1 MVGVKMSNIVIFYVP
16 GSYGSFLA
24 WMIERFNTT
33 RKQHNPA
40 ITNNPVQADGSSH
53 GHATYCKV
61 VNMEQV
67 QQFLEDKD
75 FPEWGYKIWA
85 GWPVSADKTLDQC
98 IQETLSSMD
107 SNDRL
112 IVVSRV
118 TEFEAGVSWINASK
132 KLEEARWFSSLQ
144 ITNAQQLPEKYKQE
158 LDQRHFLKVND
169 PKFIEIS
176 INELLFS
183 EPSRIISVLNR
194 LDLDI
199 CDESL
204 FARVLEEKRSKQ
216 ESATIMNDIVAGKL
230 THSDDHAVASII
242 NNTKEKK

>member
-1 MVGVKMSNIVIFYVP
+1 MAGVKMSNIVIFYVP
-16 GSYGSFLA
+16 GSYGSFLS
-24 WMIERFNTT
+24 WMIERFNTA
-33 RKQHNPA
+33 RKQHNPS
-40 ITNNPVQADGSSH
+40 IVDNPVQADGSSH

-132 KLEEARWFSSLQ
+132 KLDEARWFSSLQ

-183 EPSRIISVLNR
+183 QPNRIISIMNL

-204 FARVLEEKRSKQ
+204 FARILEEKRSKQ
-216 ESATIMNDIVAGKL
+216 ESVTIMNNIVSGKL
-230 THSDDHAVASII
+230 TNSDDHAVASII

>member
-1 MVGVKMSNIVIFYVP
+1 MD
-16 GSYGSFLA
+16 
-24 WMIERFNTT
+24 
-33 RKQHNPA
+33 
-40 ITNNPVQADGSSH
+40 NPVQADGSSH

-132 KLEEARWFSSLQ
+132 KLDEARWFSSLQ

-183 EPSRIISVLNR
+183 QPNRIISIMNL

-204 FARVLEEKRSKQ
+204 FARILEEKRSKQ
-216 ESATIMNDIVAGKL
+216 ESVTIMNNIVSGKL
-230 THSDDHAVASII
+230 TNSDDHAVASII

>member
-1 MVGVKMSNIVIFYVP
+1 MAGVKMSNIVIFYVP

-24 WMIERFNTT
+24 WMIERFNTA
-33 RKQHNPA
+33 RKEHVPA
-40 ITNNPVQADGSSH
+40 IVDNPVQADGSSH

-61 VNMEQV
+61 VNMDQV

-75 FPEWGYKIWA
+75 FPDWGYKIWA

-118 TEFEAGVSWINASK
+118 TEFESGVSWINASK

-176 INELLFS
+176 INQLLFS
-183 EPSRIISVLNR
+183 EPSRILSVLNL

-216 ESATIMNDIVAGKL
+216 ESVTIMNDIVAGKL
-230 THSDDHAVASII
+230 TNSDDHAVASII
-242 NNTKEKK
+242 NDTKEKK

>member
-1 MVGVKMSNIVIFYVP
+1 MSNIVIFYVP
-16 GSYGSFLA
+16 GSYGSFLS
-24 WMIERFNTT
+24 WMIERFNTA
-33 RKQHNPA
+33 RKQHNPS
-40 ITNNPVQADGSSH
+40 IVDNPIQADGSSH

-132 KLEEARWFSSLQ
+132 KLDEARWFSSLQ
-144 ITNAQQLPEKYKQE
+144 ITNAQQLSEKYKQE

-183 EPSRIISVLNR
+183 QPNRIISIMNL

-204 FARVLEEKRSKQ
+204 FARILEEKRSKQ
-216 ESATIMNDIVAGKL
+216 ESVTIMNDIVAGKL
-230 THSDDHAVASII
+230 TNSDDHAVASII

>member
-1 MVGVKMSNIVIFYVP
+1 MAGVKMSNIVIFYVP
-16 GSYGSFLA
+16 GSYGSFLS
-24 WMIERFNTT
+24 WMIERFNTS
-33 RKQHNPA
+33 RKEHVPA
-40 ITNNPVQADGSSH
+40 IVDNPVQADGSSH

-98 IQETLSSMD
+98 IQKTLSSMD

-132 KLEEARWFSSLQ
+132 KLEEARWFGSLQ

-183 EPSRIISVLNR
+183 EPSRIISVLNL

-204 FARVLEEKRSKQ
+204 FGRVLEEKRSKQ

>member
-1 MVGVKMSNIVIFYVP
+1 MAGVKMSNIVIFYVP
-16 GSYGSFLA
+16 GSYGSFLS
-24 WMIERFNTT
+24 WMIERFNTA
-33 RKQHNPA
+33 RKEHVPA
-40 ITNNPVQADGSSH
+40 IVDNPVQADGSSH

-118 TEFEAGVSWINASK
+118 TEFESGVSWINASK

-144 ITNAQQLPEKYKQE
+144 IINAQQLPEKYKQE

-169 PKFIEIS
+169 PKFIEVSIS
-176 INELLFS
+176 ELLFS
-183 EPSRIISVLNR
+183 PPSRILSVLNL

-216 ESATIMNDIVAGKL
+216 ESVTIMNDIVAGTL
-230 THSDDHAVASII
+230 INSDDHAVASII

>member
-1 MVGVKMSNIVIFYVP
+1 MAGVKMSNIVIFYVP
-16 GSYGSFLA
+16 GSYGSFLS
-24 WMIERFNTT
+24 WMIERFNTA
-33 RKQHNPA
+33 RKEHNPS
-40 ITNNPVQADGSSH
+40 IVDNPVQADGSSH

-132 KLEEARWFSSLQ
+132 KLDEARWFSSLQ

-169 PKFIEIS
+169 PKFIEVS

-183 EPSRIISVLNR
+183 QPNRIISIMNL

-204 FARVLEEKRSKQ
+204 FARILEEKRSKQ
-216 ESATIMNDIVAGKL
+216 ESVTIMNNIVSGKL
-230 THSDDHAVASII
+230 TNSDDHAVASII

>member
-118 TEFEAGVSWINASK
+118 TEFESGVSWINASK

-144 ITNAQQLPEKYKQE
+144 IINAQQLPEKYKQE

-183 EPSRIISVLNR
+183 EPSRILSVLNL

-216 ESATIMNDIVAGKL
+216 ESVTIMNDIVAGKL
-230 THSDDHAVASII
+230 TNSDDHAVASII

>member
-1 MVGVKMSNIVIFYVP
+1 MSNIVIFYVP
-16 GSYGSFLA
+16 GSYGSFLS
-24 WMIERFNTT
+24 WMIERFNTA
-33 RKQHNPA
+33 RKEHNPS
-40 ITNNPVQADGSSH
+40 IVDNPVQADGSSH

-132 KLEEARWFSSLQ
+132 KLDEARWFSSLQ

-183 EPSRIISVLNR
+183 QPNRIISIMNL

-204 FARVLEEKRSKQ
+204 FARILEEKRSKQ
-216 ESATIMNDIVAGKL
+216 ESVTIMNNIVSGKL
-230 THSDDHAVASII
+230 TNSDDHAVASII

>member
-1 MVGVKMSNIVIFYVP
+1 MAGVKMSNIVIFYVP
-16 GSYGSFLA
+16 GSYGSFLS
-24 WMIERFNTT
+24 WMIERFNTA
-33 RKQHNPA
+33 RKEHNPS
-40 ITNNPVQADGSSH
+40 IVDNPVQADGSSH

-132 KLEEARWFSSLQ
+132 KLDEARWFSSLQ

-183 EPSRIISVLNR
+183 QPNRIISIMNL

-204 FARVLEEKRSKQ
+204 FARILEEKRSKQ
-216 ESATIMNDIVAGKL
+216 ESVTIMNNIVSGKL
-230 THSDDHAVASII
+230 TNSDDHAVASII

>member
-1 MVGVKMSNIVIFYVP
+1 MVGAKMSNIVIFYVP
-16 GSYGSFLA
+16 GSYGSFLS
-24 WMIERFNTT
+24 WMIERFNTA
-33 RKQHNPA
+33 RKQYTPA

-183 EPSRIISVLNR
+183 EPSRIISVLNL

-216 ESATIMNDIVAGKL
+216 ESVTIMNDIVAGIL
-230 THSDDHAVASII
+230 TNSDDHAVASII

>member
-1 MVGVKMSNIVIFYVP
+1 MAGVKMSNIVIFYVP
-16 GSYGSFLA
+16 GSYGSFLS
-24 WMIERFNTT
+24 WMIERFNTA
-33 RKQHNPA
+33 RKEHVPA
-40 ITNNPVQADGSSH
+40 IMDNPVQADGSSH

-118 TEFEAGVSWINASK
+118 TEFESGVSWINASK

-176 INELLFS
+176 INQLLFS
-183 EPSRIISVLNR
+183 EPSRILSVLNL

-216 ESATIMNDIVAGKL
+216 ESVTIMNDIVAGKL
-230 THSDDHAVASII
+230 TNSDDHAVASII
-242 NNTKEKK
+242 NDTKEKK

>member
-1 MVGVKMSNIVIFYVP
+1 MSNIVIFYVP

-24 WMIERFNTT
+24 WMIERFNTA
-33 RKQHNPA
+33 RKNHSPA
-40 ITNNPVQADGSSH
+40 IVDNPLQADGSSH

-67 QQFLEDKD
+67 QQFLQDTD

-85 GWPVSADKTLDQC
+85 GWPVSEDKTLDQC
-98 IQETLSSMD
+98 IQETLSAMTD
-107 SNDRL
+107 NDRL

-132 KLEEARWFSSLQ
+132 KLEQERWFNSLQ
-144 ITNAQQLPEKYKQE
+144 ITNAQQLPQKYKQE

-169 PKFIEIS
+169 TKFVEIS

-183 EPSRIISVLNR
+183 QPSRIISIMDLLG
-194 LDLDI
+194 LDV

-204 FARVLEEKRSKQ
+204 FAGILEEKRAKQ
-216 ESATIMNDIVAGKL
+216 ESVTIMNDIVAGKL
-230 THSDDHAVASII
+230 TSSDDHAVASII
-242 NNTKEKK
+242 INNTKEKK

>member
-1 MVGVKMSNIVIFYVP
+1 MSNIVIFYVP

-24 WMIERFNTT
+24 WMIERFNTA
-33 RKQHNPA
+33 RKGHGPA
-40 ITNNPVQADGSSH
+40 IVDNPLQADGSSH

-67 QQFLEDKD
+67 QQFLEDTD

-85 GWPVSADKTLDQC
+85 GWPVSEDKTLEQC
-98 IQETLSSMD
+98 IQETLSAMTD
-107 SNDRL
+107 NDRL

-132 KLEEARWFSSLQ
+132 KLEQERWFNSLQ
-144 ITNAQQLPEKYKQE
+144 ITKAQQLPQKYKQE

-169 PKFIEIS
+169 TKFIEIS

-183 EPSRIISVLNR
+183 QPSRIISIMNL
-194 LDLDI
+194 LDLDV

-204 FARVLEEKRSKQ
+204 FAEILEEKRSKQ
-216 ESATIMNDIVAGKL
+216 ESVTIMNDIVAGKL
-230 THSDDHAVASII
+230 TSSDDHAVASII
-242 NNTKEKK
+242 INNTKEKK

>member
-1 MVGVKMSNIVIFYVP
+1 MAGVKMSNIVIFYVP
-16 GSYGSFLA
+16 GSYGSFLS
-24 WMIERFNTT
+24 WMIERFNTA
-33 RKQHNPA
+33 RKQHNPS
-40 ITNNPVQADGSSH
+40 IVDNPIQADGSSH

-132 KLEEARWFSSLQ
+132 KLDEAHWFSSLQ

-183 EPSRIISVLNR
+183 QPNRIISIMNL

-204 FARVLEEKRSKQ
+204 FARILEEKRSKQ
-216 ESATIMNDIVAGKL
+216 ESVTIMNNIVSGKL
-230 THSDDHAVASII
+230 TNSDDHAVASII

>member
-1 MVGVKMSNIVIFYVP
+1 MAGVKMSNIVIFYVP
-16 GSYGSFLA
+16 GSYGSFLS
-24 WMIERFNTT
+24 WMIERFNTA
-33 RKQHNPA
+33 RKEHNPS
-40 ITNNPVQADGSSH
+40 IVDNPVQADGSSH

-98 IQETLSSMD
+98 IQETLSSID

-118 TEFEAGVSWINASK
+118 TEFEAGISWINASK

-169 PKFIEIS
+169 PKFIEVS

-183 EPSRIISVLNR
+183 QPSRIISIINL

-204 FARVLEEKRSKQ
+204 FARILEEKRSKQ
-216 ESATIMNDIVAGKL
+216 ESVTIMNDIVAGKL
-230 THSDDHAVASII
+230 TNSDDHAVASII
-242 NNTKEKK
+242 NNAKEKK

>member
-132 KLEEARWFSSLQ
+132 KLEEARWFGSLQ

-183 EPSRIISVLNR
+183 EPSRIISVLNL

-204 FARVLEEKRSKQ
+204 FGRVLEEKRSKQ
-216 ESATIMNDIVAGKL
+216 ESVTIVNDIVAGKL
-230 THSDDHAVASII
+230 TNSDDHAVASII

>member
-1 MVGVKMSNIVIFYVP
+1 MAGVKMSNIVIFYVP
-16 GSYGSFLA
+16 GSYGSFLS
-24 WMIERFNTT
+24 WMIERFNTA
-33 RKQHNPA
+33 RKGHGPA

-61 VNMEQV
+61 VNMDQV
-67 QQFLEDKD
+67 QQFLEDTD

-98 IQETLSSMD
+98 IQETLSAMTE
-107 SNDRL
+107 NDRL
-112 IVVSRV
+112 IVVSRE

-132 KLEEARWFSSLQ
+132 KLEQERWFSSLQ
-144 ITNAQQLPEKYKQE
+144 ITNAQQLPQKYKQE

-169 PKFIEIS
+169 TKFVEVS

-183 EPSRIISVLNR
+183 QPDRIISIMNL

-204 FARVLEEKRSKQ
+204 FARILEEKRLKQ
-216 ESATIMNDIVAGKL
+216 ESITIMNDIVTGKL
-230 THSDDHAVASII
+230 TNSDDHAVASII

>member
-1 MVGVKMSNIVIFYVP
+1 MD
-16 GSYGSFLA
+16 
-24 WMIERFNTT
+24 
-33 RKQHNPA
+33 
-40 ITNNPVQADGSSH
+40 NPVQADGSSH
-53 GHATYCKV
+53 RHATYCKV

-132 KLEEARWFSSLQ
+132 KLDEARWFSSLQ

-169 PKFIEIS
+169 PKFIEVS

-183 EPSRIISVLNR
+183 QPNRIISIMNL

-204 FARVLEEKRSKQ
+204 FARILEEKRSKQ
-216 ESATIMNDIVAGKL
+216 ESVTIMNDIVSGKL
-230 THSDDHAVASII
+230 TNSDDHAVASII

>member
-1 MVGVKMSNIVIFYVP
+1 MAGVKMSNIVIFYVP
-16 GSYGSFLA
+16 GSYGSFLS
-24 WMIERFNTT
+24 WMIERFNTA
-33 RKQHNPA
+33 RKQHNPS
-40 ITNNPVQADGSSH
+40 IVDNPVQADGSSH

-132 KLEEARWFSSLQ
+132 KLDEARWFSSLQ
-144 ITNAQQLPEKYKQE
+144 ITNAQQLPE
-158 LDQRHFLKVND
+158 NT
-169 PKFIEIS
+169 
-176 INELLFS
+176 
-183 EPSRIISVLNR
+183 
-194 LDLDI
+194 
-199 CDESL
+199 
-204 FARVLEEKRSKQ
+204 SK
-216 ESATIMNDIVAGKL
+216 N
-230 THSDDHAVASII
+230 
-242 NNTKEKK
+242 

>member
-61 VNMEQV
+61 VNMDQV
-67 QQFLEDKD
+67 QQFLEDTD

-132 KLEEARWFSSLQ
+132 KLEEARWFGSLQ

-183 EPSRIISVLNR
+183 EPSRIISVLNL

-204 FARVLEEKRSKQ
+204 FGRVLEEKRSKQ
-216 ESATIMNDIVAGKL
+216 ESVTIVNDIVAGKL
-230 THSDDHAVASII
+230 TNSDDHAVASII

>member
-1 MVGVKMSNIVIFYVP
+1 MSNIIIFYAP

-24 WMIERFNTT
+24 WMIERFNTA
-33 RKQHNPA
+33 RKGHGPA
-40 ITNNPVQADGSSH
+40 IVDNPLQADGSSH

-67 QQFLEDKD
+67 QQFLQDSD

-85 GWPVSADKTLDQC
+85 GWPVSEDKTLDQC
-98 IQETLSSMD
+98 IQETLSAMTD
-107 SNDRL
+107 NDRL

-132 KLEEARWFSSLQ
+132 KLEQERWFNSLQ
-144 ITNAQQLPEKYKQE
+144 ITNAQQLPQKYKQE

-169 PKFIEIS
+169 TKFVDIS

-183 EPSRIISVLNR
+183 QPSRIISIVNLLG
-194 LDLDI
+194 LDVY
-199 CDESL
+199 DESL
-204 FARVLEEKRSKQ
+204 FAEILEEKRSKQ
-216 ESATIMNDIVAGKL
+216 ESVTIMNDIVAGKL
-230 THSDDHAVASII
+230 TSSDDHAVASII
-242 NNTKEKK
+242 INNTKEKK

>member
-1 MVGVKMSNIVIFYVP
+1 MAGVKMSNIVIFYVP
-16 GSYGSFLA
+16 GSYGSFLS
-24 WMIERFNTT
+24 WMIERFNTA
-33 RKQHNPA
+33 RKQHNPS
-40 ITNNPVQADGSSH
+40 IVDNPVQADGSSH

-132 KLEEARWFSSLQ
+132 KLDEARWFSSLQ
-144 ITNAQQLPEKYKQE
+144 ITNAQQLSEKYKQE

-183 EPSRIISVLNR
+183 QPNRIISIMNL

-204 FARVLEEKRSKQ
+204 FARILEEKRSKQ
-216 ESATIMNDIVAGKL
+216 ESVTIMNDIVAGKL
-230 THSDDHAVASII
+230 TNSDDHAVASII

>member
-1 MVGVKMSNIVIFYVP
+1 MSNIVIFYVP

-24 WMIERFNTT
+24 WMIERFNTA
-33 RKQHNPA
+33 RKNHSPA
-40 ITNNPVQADGSSH
+40 IVDNPLQADGSSH

-67 QQFLEDKD
+67 PQFQKD
-75 FPEWGYKIWA
+75 TAFSEWGYKIWA
-85 GWPVSADKTLDQC
+85 GWPVSEDKTLDQC
-98 IQETLSSMD
+98 IQETLSAMTD
-107 SNDRL
+107 NDRL
-112 IVVSRV
+112 MVVSRV

-132 KLEEARWFSSLQ
+132 KLEEKRWFNSLQ
-144 ITNAQQLPEKYKQE
+144 ITNAQQLPQKYKQE

-183 EPSRIISVLNR
+183 QPSRIISVMDLIG
-194 LDLDI
+194 LDV

-204 FARVLEEKRSKQ
+204 FAEVLEEKRSKQ
-216 ESATIMNDIVAGKL
+216 ESVTIMNDIVAGKL
-230 THSDDHAVASII
+230 TSSDDHAVVSIII

>member
-1 MVGVKMSNIVIFYVP
+1 MAGVKMSNIVIFYVP
-16 GSYGSFLA
+16 GSYGSFLS
-24 WMIERFNTT
+24 WMIERFNTA
-33 RKQHNPA
+33 RKQHNPS
-40 ITNNPVQADGSSH
+40 IVDNPVQADGSSH

-132 KLEEARWFSSLQ
+132 KLDEARWFSSLQ

-169 PKFIEIS
+169 PKFIEVS

-183 EPSRIISVLNR
+183 QPNRIISIMNL

-204 FARVLEEKRSKQ
+204 FARILEEKRSKQ
-216 ESATIMNDIVAGKL
+216 ESVTIMNNIVSGKL
-230 THSDDHAVASII
+230 TNSDDHAVASII

>member
-1 MVGVKMSNIVIFYVP
+1 MSNIVIFYVP

-24 WMIERFNTT
+24 WMIERFNTA
-33 RKQHNPA
+33 RKNHSPA
-40 ITNNPVQADGSSH
+40 IVDNPLQADGSSH

-67 QQFLEDKD
+67 QQFLKD
-75 FPEWGYKIWA
+75 TAFPEWGYKIWA
-85 GWPVSADKTLDQC
+85 GWPVSEDKTLDQC
-98 IQETLSSMD
+98 IQETLSAMTD
-107 SNDRL
+107 NDRL
-112 IVVSRV
+112 MVVSRV

-132 KLEEARWFSSLQ
+132 KLEEKRWFNSLQ
-144 ITNAQQLPEKYKQE
+144 ITNAQQLPQKYKQE

-183 EPSRIISVLNR
+183 QPSRIISVMDLIG
-194 LDLDI
+194 LDV

-204 FARVLEEKRSKQ
+204 FAEVLEEKRSKQ
-216 ESATIMNDIVAGKL
+216 ESVTIMNDIVAGKL
-230 THSDDHAVASII
+230 TSSDDHAVVSIII